1 MSNGCFLFGAL
12 FWFLNW
18 SNWFKKNPLPY
29 IELHMPLSP
38 TAMGH
43 RVPACVNNSWQCDRL
58 ETGTG
63 GIRRVSA
70 FNLTFLKKFTQ
81 YDLKAFS
88 LYLSGFV
95 PIFMGSSPHL
105 ASHKR
110 SSLCSVRGT
119 GRVRFLFTTPNQN
132 MFLSELLNLR
142 QRNVH
147 GTVAQGIAFIQPKSR
162 SQARQP

>member
-1 MSNGCFLFGAL
+1 MGVSCLGLCFG
-12 FWFLNW
+12 FLIDQIDL
-18 SNWFKKNPLPY
+18 KNPHSLTSNYTCHSHLQQWDTECLLALTIPGNVTDQKQGQ
-29 IELHMPLSP
+29 E
-38 TAMGH
+38 
-43 RVPACVNNSWQCDRL
+43 
-58 ETGTG
+58 

-119 GRVRFLFTTPNQN
+119 GKVRFLFTTPNQN